1 MLTNGYA
8 LINQQI
14 DMGGESPNY
23 GENDKRYRTADAA
36 LLTLIYP
43 CKHLDVTK
51 FPMIQ
56 KEKIFGIVNTL
67 NTE

>member
-1 MLTNGYA
+1 MLTNGYT

-23 GENDKRYRTADAA
+23 AENDKRYRTADAA

-43 CKHLDVTK
+43 CKHLDVTS
-51 FPMIQ
+51 FSISQ
-56 KEKIFGIVNTL
+56 KEKIFNIVSTL